1 MKTEQR
7 TTRDGRP
14 VLTTTDAVRPLVEG
28 VRKLAAS
35 LDRVE
40 QRLEDAR
47 AKRAKQL
54 EAVDDEAAPN
64 QHGEFFERITDR
76 RPPRTFAE
84 RVGLWRS
91 K

>member
-7 TTRDGRP
+7 TTRDGYP
-14 VLTTTDAVRPLVEG
+14 ILTTTDAVRPLVEG
-28 VRKLAAS
+28 VRKLVAS

-40 QRLEDAR
+40 QRIEDAR

-64 QHGEFFERITDR
+64 QHSAFFERITDR

-84 RVGLWRS
+84 RLALWRS
-91 K
+91 E